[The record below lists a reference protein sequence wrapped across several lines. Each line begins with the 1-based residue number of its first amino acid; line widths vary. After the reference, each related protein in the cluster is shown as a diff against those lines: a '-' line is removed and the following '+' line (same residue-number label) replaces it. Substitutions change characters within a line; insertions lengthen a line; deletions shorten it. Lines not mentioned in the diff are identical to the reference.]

1 MKLKISHSIFWCHTQ
16 NWSQLELFTDL
27 QIIFYIFEE
36 NQPKLNTR
44 YYEIYFPGNFNI
56 NLYENRKY
64 VLDKSSSRNKNLD
77 SFTKT
82 YHEYCT
88 LFSLKQLIKSLVTC
102 SSFSIPDHFLASFP
116 NRVSGSGVNFKFSQ
130 LLTIWC
136 HWQSLGKLHSKGHG
150 SSWSSCTN

>member
-1 MKLKISHSIFWCHTQ
+1 MPHTKLITIR
-16 NWSQLELFTDL
+16 
-27 QIIFYIFEE
+27 IIYRPPNHILYFEE

-64 VLDKSSSRNKNLD
+64 VLDKSSNRNKNLD

-88 LFSLKQLIKSLVTC
+88 LFSLKQLIKCSIHITC
-102 SSFSIPDHFLASFP
+102 MHQFFYS
-116 NRVSGSGVNFKFSQ
+116 
-130 LLTIWC
+130 
-136 HWQSLGKLHSKGHG
+136 
-150 SSWSSCTN
+150 